1 MITVNGDLQ
10 VTDNVKAEGS
20 LNAETQGKGNIA
32 LGQNVDVENDM
43 VIKTDEGN
51 ITVGKDITANQGSV
65 TLTTGTGSITV
76 GVDDGSGQKVGVIV
90 ANDDVNIN
98 AGTGTGTGNNV
109 NIETSVESKAA
120 DVNVKVKDGDIHIGN
135 NGLDVDTVT
144 AKQDVTLE
152 TTGGKITVDGKTS
165 TQDGDITLKAA
176 NKEYV
181 AGESGRNI
189 IINHTG
195 KVESG
200 HDANLIAENGDL
212 HVTDRVTAQ
221 GALNAETRKQGEIT
235 LDDAVNV
242 VNDITMKTETGNIT
256 VGKKVT
262 ADNGSVSMTTGTG
275 NIVIGADIKAGQAVG
290 MTTGTGN
297 VTVGEDVK
305 AGNNVS
311 MDIGTGN
318 VTVGSNGVGTV
329 TAANDVAITVNR
341 GNVSVEKKL
350 TATSGNVDV
359 LTKKGN
365 IHVGDNGPKVKTVTA
380 GKDVNLETESG
391 KIEIYGK
398 TSNAKNGGG
407 DITLKAASDTYV
419 SGGQNI
425 IIAQNGLVGS
435 DRDVNLITENGDLH
449 VTDRIKAGRDINA
462 ITQTKGDIS
471 LDSNITVN
479 GGSILM
485 KADTGNIN
493 AGSKV
498 KAANR
503 ITAET
508 GDGDITVGT
517 ADARYVSLTSGGKD
531 GHVTANT
538 IRTQAN
544 GNRNGTG
551 KEDIRL
557 GGSYVN
563 VETVVNKNSGA
574 TPLTLSTLGPAA
586 DKAMKDF
593 RIGKQNADGTYSG
606 GIRSASGAVVQEL
619 WSDNAMLYIK
629 GDTNLHVSKLVVN
642 EKLHAAN
649 DNISV
654 AVFGVP
660 PYHDGARV
668 VFWNDTE
675 KNNPSGMLGRWYNRS
690 YTDPVWMYL
699 DLFNTGEV
707 GSRYGVLMDT
717 YGYSRI
723 YGDSVSVVDTMR
735 RRLEPYTRIPDI
747 VYFDRNN
754 LIQIDDDESG
764 VSSGEVTVE

>member
-51 ITVGKDITANQGSV
+51 ITVGKDITANQGRV
-65 TLTTGTGSITV
+65 TLTTDTGSITV

-200 HDANLIAENGDL
+200 HDANLNAENGDL

-235 LDDAVNV
+235 LDDDVNV
-242 VNDITMKTETGNIT
+242 VKDITLKTETGNIT

-262 ADNGSVSMTTGTG
+262 AENGSVGMTTGTG
-275 NIVIGADIKAGQAVG
+275 NVVIGADVTASQDIG

-329 TAANDVAITVNR
+329 TAANDVAITVKR
-341 GNVSVEKKL
+341 GDVSVEK
-350 TATSGNVDV
+350 N
-359 LTKKGN
+359 
-365 IHVGDNGPKVKTVTA
+365 NGPKVKTVTA

-398 TSNAKNGGG
+398 TSNAKNSGG

-419 SGGQNI
+419 SGRQNI
-425 IIAQNGLVGS
+425 VIAQNGLVDS
-435 DRDVNLITENGDLH
+435 DRDVNLIATNGDLH
-449 VTDRIKAGRDINA
+449 VTDRVKAGRDINA
-462 ITQTKGDIS
+462 ITQTKGDIF
-471 LDSNITVN
+471 LDSNVTIN

-498 KAANR
+498 TAANR
-503 ITAET
+503 ITADT
-508 GDGDITVGT
+508 GNGDITVGT
-517 ADARYVSLTSGGKD
+517 ADATYVSLTSGGKD

-538 IRTQAN
+538 VRTQAN
-544 GNRNGTG
+544 GNSNGTG

-557 GGSYVN
+557 GGSYV
-563 VETVVNKNSGA
+563 TVNSILNKSKGS
-574 TPLTLSTLGPAA
+574 TPLTISTLGPAA

-593 RIGKQNADGTYSG
+593 RIGKQNAGGTYSG
-606 GIRSASGAVVQEL
+606 GIRSASGAVLQEL
-619 WSDNAMLYIK
+619 WADNAILYIK

-690 YTDPVWMYL
+690 YTDPAWIYL

-707 GSRYGVLMDT
+707 GSHYGVLMDT